1 MKKNP
6 RITRHGAI
14 SVCTQEK
21 KWFLLR
27 AYVCSSYSL
36 SLFLAAF
43 LFEVVPSSIFYG
55 KVAELRLQ
63 ARVVM
68 TYHYVFLPEMA
79 T

>member
-1 MKKNP
+1 MKKKTLVSHDTALAYVH
-6 RITRHGAI
+6 R
-14 SVCTQEK
+14 K
-21 KWFLLR
+21 KCILLR

-79 T
+79 R